1 MKPPQNPK
9 RTGLGELLSGEQE
22 HIHMLGGWQNL
33 MLHGADAPV
42 LRTLLDLTLYASS
55 SGC

>member
-9 RTGLGELLSGEQE
+9 RTGLGELLSGEQ